1 MIEGMF
7 RRFDGVSRN
16 LTRIQQEDSE
26 QPKVVVFNAGV
37 WEISQNCDRSL
48 TGLRSNYNMSDL
60 ELDSCAGF
68 YQTNFRRLLDLI
80 VSTFPSD
87 LKIFRTTSSA
97 WWRWG
102 NFPVAWPYTDSLQ
115 PMIETPH
122 SVRVFNDIA
131 LQVIRESGYDIKV
144 YDMFWTTWG
153 RPDDA
158 NKKYSSGFK
167 GDLVHMGHGLL
178 QTSLRKLITLVAD
191 YFGCFRG

>member
-1 MIEGMF
+1 MA
-7 RRFDGVSRN
+7 RRFDEVSRN
-16 LTRIQQEDSE
+16 LTRIQQEDSK
-26 QPKVVVFNAGV
+26 QPKVVVFNAGI
-37 WEISQNCDRSL
+37 WEISKNCDILLSQ
-48 TGLRSNYNMSDL
+48 LRNYYNISDL
-60 ELDSCAGF
+60 NMEGCAGF
-68 YQTNFRRLLDLI
+68 YRNNFKRLLDII

-87 LKIFRTTSSA
+87 LKIFRTTSSG

-102 NFPVAWPYTDSLQ
+102 NFPVAWPYMDSLQ
-115 PMIETPH
+115 PMIQSPH
-122 SVRVFNDIA
+122 PVRAFNDIA

-158 NKKYSSGFK
+158 KKMYSSGFK